1 MLEQRIAAALAA
13 VVPGDARLVVAFSG
27 GLDSTVLLHAL
38 RQGRGAGQLRAVHV
52 NHGLHADAAA
62 WAEHCRK
69 LCAAWNIPFAC
80 LTVAVATK
88 GGDGPEAQA
97 RAARYAALAA
107 NLKNDEFLV
116 TAHHQQDQLETV
128 LLALL
133 RGAGVHGLAAMP
145 ARRQHQGMTLVRPLL
160 EFTRTELEAAATAAG
175 LHWLEDPSNL
185 DASFDRNYLRHQ
197 VVPLLEQRW
206 PAAARSAARTARLA
220 ADAMSILDELAAADC
235 GSALR
240 GACLQLAC
248 LRSLRAARQRNL
260 LRWICRRLDLAVP
273 SETQL
278 DDALQSLL
286 CDRPDAEPLAAWP
299 GVRIRRYR
307 DWLWFYSES
316 NDPGAPA
323 AAEHADV
330 RHWNPRTTL
339 HLGPVRGNLR
349 LAGESEPGIAAE
361 YVAGD
366 WQVRFRAGGEQL
378 RPGPRAHR
386 RDLKKL
392 LQEAGVLP
400 WMRGHIPLIYL
411 DDQLLAAGDLW
422 LNADHPAVAIH
433 GGTALQWRDH
443 AALCAPG

>member
-1 MLEQRIAAALAA
+1 MLEQRIAAVLAA
-13 VVPGDARLVVAFSG
+13 VVPDDARLVVAFSG

-38 RQGRGAGQLRAVHV
+38 RQSQVAGHFRAVHV

-62 WAEHCRK
+62 WAEHCRE

-80 LTVAVATK
+80 LSVTVETA
-88 GGDGPEAQA
+88 GGAGPEAQA

-107 NLKNDEFLV
+107 NLAADEVLL

-160 EFTRTELEAAATAAG
+160 EFTRTELEAAAIAAR

-185 DASFDRNYLRHQ
+185 DATFDRNYLRHRI
-197 VVPLLEQRW
+197 VPLLEQRW

-220 ADAMSILDELAAADC
+220 ADAMSMLDEVAAADC

-240 GACLQLAC
+240 DNCLELTC
-248 LRSLRAARQRNL
+248 LRSLSAARQRNL
-260 LRWICRRLDLAVP
+260 LRWTCRRLDLTVP

-286 CDRPDAEPLAAWP
+286 SKRPDAEPLAAWP

-307 DWLWFYSES
+307 GWLWFYNES
-316 NDPGAPA
+316 NDPGAAEA
-323 AAEHADV
+323 AGHTDV
-330 RHWNPRTTL
+330 QHWNPRNAL
-339 HLGPVRGNLR
+339 QLGPVRGNLAI
-349 LAGESEPGIAAE
+349 AGAAEPGIAANHLD
-361 YVAGD
+361 GD
-366 WQVRFRAGGEQL
+366 WQVRFRTGGEQL
-378 RPGPRAHR
+378 RPGPRARR

-411 DDQLLAAGDLW
+411 DENLLAAGDLW
-422 LNADHPAVAIH
+422 LNADHPAVSSN
-433 GGTALQWRDH
+433 GGLAVQWRNH
-443 AALCAPG
+443 AALYAPA